1 VLQRVTLPQAA
12 PFIVAAAIWTIVST
26 TAEMTV
32 TNIFL
37 INPGERTYTEQ
48 FYMTFSL
55 SAEPG
60 EATLAVL
67 TGILGLAL
75 LIAASL
81 WMITRFHGRAL
92 HHRPQRAV
100 TFFAGSYRPLLTGV
114 LWLVVF
120 ILVAVPLVSLIVKA
134 GFIVEHVGSER
145 RPSWSVF
152 AALRELGLAPWRFS
166 TEFGWTLLVAA
177 GAATL
182 AWIIA
187 LPLGWLARHGD
198 RRALPATIATVL
210 GLAIPG
216 PLVGVALIWL
226 LNRDL
231 PPSIAIAG
239 GASKSWLLIL
249 YDQTPLA
256 PILAQSVRALPLAT
270 LLAWHSFRTLDPD
283 VLAAAALDGVSP
295 WQVFRR
301 IALPE
306 RWRPLAAAWLA
317 AFAVAAGDLAW
328 AHLVTPPGLD
338 LIQRRVFG
346 LVHSGVEEQV
356 AAISLVNAIAY
367 TLAALLILRLLTP
380 KKTSRDPKLY

>member
-1 VLQRVTLPQAA
+1 
-12 PFIVAAAIWTIVST
+12 
-26 TAEMTV
+26 MTV

-67 TGILGLAL
+67 PGTLGLTI
-75 LIAASL
+75 LIAAAL
-81 WMITRFHGRAL
+81 WMISRIHGRAL
-92 HHRPQRAV
+92 RHRSQQAV
-100 TFFAGSYRPLLTGV
+100 TFFAGNIRFLLTAL
-114 LWLVVF
+114 LWLIVL
-120 ILVAVPLVSLIVKA
+120 ILVAVPVASLIAKA
-134 GFIVEHVGSER
+134 GFVVEHVGGER
-145 RPSWSVF
+145 RPSWSALV
-152 AALRELGLAPWRFS
+152 ALREVCTAPWRFS
-166 TEFGWTLLVAA
+166 IEFGWTLIVAA
-177 GAATL
+177 GAAML

-187 LPLGWLARHGD
+187 LPLGWYARSGNWH
-198 RRALPATIATVL
+198 ALPATIATVL

-231 PPSIAIAG
+231 PPAISLAG
-239 GASKSWLLIL
+239 NPPKSWLLVL

-256 PILAQSVRALPLAT
+256 PILAQAIRALPLAT

-283 VLAAAALDGVSP
+283 VLAAAALDGATP
-295 WQVFRR
+295 WQTFRR
-301 IALPE
+301 IAVPQ

-356 AAISLVNAIAY
+356 AAISLVNVIVY
-367 TLAALLILRLLTP
+367 TLAALLIFRLLKPPTRP
-380 KKTSRDPKLY
+380 LAAAPMRRPTRSVSEGPPNPASKRGSL